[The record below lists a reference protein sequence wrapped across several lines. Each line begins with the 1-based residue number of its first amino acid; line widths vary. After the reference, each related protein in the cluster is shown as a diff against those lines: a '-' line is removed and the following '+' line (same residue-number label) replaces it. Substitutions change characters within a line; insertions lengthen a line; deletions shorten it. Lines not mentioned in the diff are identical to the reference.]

1 VHATRFIGREADLFR
16 LAELFHQSQRLITLW
31 GPAGIGKSR
40 MAAEHAEQRKR
51 ERTRIAWCDLKGART
66 TADVCTAMG
75 TAMALPDPADPSD
88 RGTTRWVARALA
100 NWGPLLVVLDNADRA
115 KDAAA
120 EAVTAWIAA
129 APDARF
135 LVTSRER
142 LGTPGEMTY
151 ELLPMVEAEAIE
163 LFADRA
169 RLLRSDFKV
178 SSNNRAVVAHAVER
192 LERIPLAIELAAA
205 RIDVLGLDGI
215 LERLGDALAVPAL
228 RSAIEWSW
236 ELLDPAE
243 RAALAQSSVFAGGF
257 TLDAAEGI
265 LRLPDD
271 TLCVLDALHAL
282 RDKSF
287 LRTQRAG
294 DSVRFSHY
302 EAVRGFAAAALEDAG
317 EVEATRAR
325 HAAFFVARAAELD
338 LATLCAEVDNLRAVH
353 CRALDAG
360 DIDAALR
367 AAIALDRV
375 LTARGPIDEHLGLFE
390 QTLVA
395 AGDRTDELALALLR
409 ALGNARRLRGDLD
422 GAERDLARVA
432 ATAEGALAADALAD
446 LGVIHHQR
454 RAMDRASEFY
464 ERALDLARLSGARP
478 TEARVLGNLAALD
491 HDRGNFDDAETRY
504 RRALALFADLGDR
517 RHEGIFLTNLAI
529 LEQEVSRHDDARTH
543 FRAALDTLDQ
553 LDDARLVG
561 ITLGNMAALE
571 HKDGHLEESRACY
584 ERALEL
590 LQSVGELRSEALC
603 RGRLAAVIATLG
615 DLDLARTYIDVAE
628 RLLERVGDAVGFE
641 AVQLSRAFVDL
652 TEANRE
658 RGSGNDERATELMRA
673 VERRLEKARSGSPSA
688 IERSDDARSLVT
700 ILENA
705 ISELDGT
712 TRADALLVGPEAR
725 WFRGPGR
732 GWQDLSNRRALRL
745 ILLELTEMRRAKPGT
760 GVGVDALR
768 EAGWPNEKMSA
779 DAASNRVYVSLNKLR
794 KLGLEG
800 VLVRNESG
808 YMLDPSVPVERIS
821 THWRALGS

>member
-1 VHATRFIGREADLFR
+1 
-16 LAELFHQSQRLITLW
+16 
-31 GPAGIGKSR
+31 
-40 MAAEHAEQRKR
+40 
-51 ERTRIAWCDLKGART
+51 
-66 TADVCTAMG
+66 
-75 TAMALPDPADPSD
+75 
-88 RGTTRWVARALA
+88 
-100 NWGPLLVVLDNADRA
+100 
-115 KDAAA
+115 
-120 EAVTAWIAA
+120 
-129 APDARF
+129 
-135 LVTSRER
+135 
-142 LGTPGEMTY
+142 
-151 ELLPMVEAEAIE
+151 
-163 LFADRA
+163 
-169 RLLRSDFKV
+169 
-178 SSNNRAVVAHAVER
+178 
-192 LERIPLAIELAAA
+192 
-205 RIDVLGLDGI
+205 
-215 LERLGDALAVPAL
+215 
-228 RSAIEWSW
+228 
-236 ELLDPAE
+236 
-243 RAALAQSSVFAGGF
+243 
-257 TLDAAEGI
+257 
-265 LRLPDD
+265 
-271 TLCVLDALHAL
+271 
-282 RDKSF
+282 
-287 LRTQRAG
+287 
-294 DSVRFSHY
+294 
-302 EAVRGFAAAALEDAG
+302 
-317 EVEATRAR
+317 
-325 HAAFFVARAAELD
+325 
-338 LATLCAEVDNLRAVH
+338 
-353 CRALDAG
+353 
-360 DIDAALR
+360 
-367 AAIALDRV
+367 
-375 LTARGPIDEHLGLFE
+375 
-390 QTLVA
+390 
-395 AGDRTDELALALLR
+395 
-409 ALGNARRLRGDLD
+409 
-422 GAERDLARVA
+422 
-432 ATAEGALAADALAD
+432 
-446 LGVIHHQR
+446 
-454 RAMDRASEFY
+454 MDRASEFY